1 MPLLGGSF
9 ISQFEKEGL
18 ISTLL
23 SRRQA
28 DLTKALSSSNK
39 CAKSGRWY
47 RIIRARLL
55 FARSLTL
62 AFALPSIILVKGV
75 FSSFERKKLSGGVLV
90 TRKS

>member
-1 MPLLGGSF
+1 MEALRSTSLNWLLPRNVPLLGGSF

-55 FARSLTL
+55 FARSFTL
-62 AFALPSIILVKGV
+62 AF
-75 FSSFERKKLSGGVLV
+75 GGRVLIF
-90 TRKS
+90 